1 LEIEI
6 MKLKVTLAIVVVL
19 AALGGLGA
27 VKALQIGTLIKA
39 GQSFRPPPETISSA
53 VARTEKW
60 QATVGAVGSITTSQ
74 GVNVVAE
81 MPGSVTEIAFESG
94 ALVEKGALLVRL
106 DTSSEEAQ
114 LRALEAQTDLAR
126 INAERARKLRVEN
139 TVSQSELD
147 TAEANLKQA
156 QANADN
162 VRATIAKKTIR
173 APFAGRLGIRQVNL
187 GEYVEA
193 GKTTIVSLQALET
206 VYAEFSL
213 PQQELARLTPGL
225 KVQLTADTYPGKQFE
240 GTLTSL
246 NPDLDATTRA
256 IRLQATFENKEHLLR
271 PGMFVRAE
279 VLLPQEQD
287 VLIIPTPSVL
297 SAPYGDSVYVIT
309 PSTNAAGGLVA
320 RQQFIRT
327 GRMRG
332 DYVSV
337 EAGLKEGDKVAS
349 SGLFK
354 LRNGSSVVENNEL
367 APKTEQAP
375 KPGNS

>member
-1 LEIEI
+1 
-6 MKLKVTLAIVVVL
+6 MKLKVILAIVVVL

-27 VKALQIGTLIKA
+27 VKALQIVTLVKA
-39 GQSFRPPPETISSA
+39 PRTMPPETISSA
-53 VARTEKW
+53 VARADKW
-60 QATVGAVGSITTSQ
+60 PVSISAVGSITTSQ

-81 MPGSVTEIAFESG
+81 IPGSVTELAFESG

-162 VRATIAKKTIR
+162 IRATIAKKTIR
-173 APFAGRLGIRQVNL
+173 APFAGRLGIRMVNL

-193 GKTTIVSLQALET
+193 GKTTIVSLQALDT

-213 PQQELARLTPGL
+213 PQQELARLTTGL
-225 KVQLTADTYPGKQFE
+225 KVQLTADTYPGRRFE

-279 VLLPQEQD
+279 VLLPGESD
-287 VLIIPTPSVL
+287 VLIIPTPAVQ
-297 SAPYGDSVYVIT
+297 SAPYGDSVFVIE
-309 PSTNAAGGLVA
+309 PATNGTGGLVVK
-320 RQQFIRT
+320 QQFIRT

-337 EAGLKEGDKVAS
+337 EAGLKAGDKVAS

-354 LRNGSSVVENNEL
+354 LRNGTSVVENNEL
-367 APKTEQAP
+367 IPKTEQAP